1 MQENFNRNSC
11 VFLLPVLTVLLLFSS
26 INLDVE
32 VKKLAAF
39 LFSSRSFYHKFQAGG
54 QLAGDS
60 AVETDIFHNRHFR
73 NERETGSNE
82 LSQRLLGLLL
92 ETGGKIDQS
101 LPAPS
106 VY

>member
-1 MQENFNRNSC
+1 M
-11 VFLLPVLTVLLLFSS
+11 LPVLTVLLLFSL

-32 VKKLAAF
+32 VRKLAAF
-39 LFSSRSFYHKFQAGG
+39 LLSLLSVYHIGKFQAGG

-73 NERETGSNE
+73 KERQPGSSE

-92 ETGGKIDQS
+92 ETEEKIDES
-101 LPAPS
+101 LPGPS
-106 VY
+106 AY

>member
-1 MQENFNRNSC
+1 M
-11 VFLLPVLTVLLLFSS
+11 LPVLTVLLLFSL
-26 INLDVE
+26 INLDIE
-32 VKKLAAF
+32 VRKLAAF
-39 LFSSRSFYHKFQAGG
+39 LLSSLSFCHIGKFPAGG

-73 NERETGSNE
+73 NERETGSSE

-92 ETGGKIDQS
+92 ETGEKIDES

-106 VY
+106 AY